1 MADRPL
7 SLWHDTLPDG
17 DDLTPRA
24 PLPGDRETDVAIVGA
39 GFTGLWTALYLRRL
53 DPSLRV
59 TLVEAEVAGF
69 GASGRNGGWCSALL
83 PMGLSSMAGSAGRD
97 AAIAMQQAMF
107 ATVDEV
113 GRAATEEGIDC
124 HYAKGG
130 YLHLATNPAHTG
142 RLREELEEAR
152 RFGLGE
158 DDLRWLDRA
167 EAADRLRAAGVLGAL
182 YTPHCAAIHPA
193 RLARGLATA
202 VERHGAVLHE
212 ATRATAIEP
221 GRVRTDRGTLT
232 ADVVVR
238 ATEGYTPTLD
248 GQRRT
253 VVPLYSLMIATEPL
267 PDATWDEI
275 GLRHRETFNDARH
288 LIIYGQ
294 RTADGRF
301 AFGGRGAPYHFGSAV
316 KPEFDHDRATHEAIA
331 RTLRTLFPAIDGA
344 AVTHEW
350 GGPLGVAAGLDVLR
364 GVGPGAGPGLG
375 GRLRRRRRGH
385 DQPGR
390 PDAGRPHHRPGHRSH
405 PAPLGRPPVTP
416 VGARAA
422 ALAGHPDRPAPAGRR
437 RPRRDP
443 HRPPGPAPG
452 VGHGPAHGALTAAG
466 TDVRGASPA
475 RLAARP
481 RPPAPSVSLAV
492 RPGTD
497 RTPRT

>member
-158 DDLRWLDRA
+158 DDVRWLDRA

-182 YTPHCAAIHPA
+182 HTPHCAAIHPA
-193 RLARGLATA
+193 RLARRLATA

-212 ATRATAIEP
+212 ATRATVIEP
-221 GRVRTDRGTLT
+221 GRVRTDRGTLK
-232 ADVVVR
+232 ADVIVR

-275 GLRHRETFNDARH
+275 GLCHRETFNDARH

-316 KPEFDHDRATHEAIA
+316 KPEFDHDRATHDAIA

-350 GGPLGVAAGLDVLR
+350 GGPLGVARDWRCSVGLDREQGLAWAGGYVGD
-364 GVGPGAGPGLG
+364 GVATTNL
-375 GRLRRRRRGH
+375 
-385 DQPGR
+385 
-390 PDAGRPHHRPGHRSH
+390 AGR
-405 PAPLGRPPVTP
+405 T
-416 VGARAA
+416 
-422 ALAGHPDRPAPAGRR
+422 LAD
-437 RPRRDP
+437 
-443 HRPPGPAPG
+443 
-452 VGHGPAHGALTAAG
+452 LN
-466 TDVRGASPA
+466 
-475 RLAARP
+475 AARD
-481 RPPAPSVSLAV
+481 
-492 RPGTD
+492 T
-497 RTPRT
+497 